1 MAGALLF
8 GPIGVWVMEFFEG
21 RTRYTS
27 MGFTHNISNGVI
39 GGTTP
44 FITEF
49 LKVNM
54 VVSASVSPYI
64 GLIYPMGIIL
74 IALIV
79 NPFITEPQKKI

>member
-1 MAGALLF
+1 
-8 GPIGVWVMEFFEG
+8 MEFFEG

-44 FITEF
+44 FVSEY
-49 LKVNM
+49 LKTHL
-54 VVSASVSPYI
+54 VVSAVIAPYI

-74 IALIV
+74 LALII
-79 NPFITEPQKKI
+79 NPFIKDVKVKT